1 MKNRN
6 SYILGLSVPLLLGL
20 SALADPITPLPI
32 TAIQASHL
40 DWQVTGEGVAFAA
53 LRGDR
58 FVEPYMAMVRLPAG
72 LVSPPHTKSANMF
85 GVVLSG
91 TMYHVPAGEDQANA
105 VPLSA
110 GSYYQIPAGL
120 AHVSSC
126 VYKEECITFLYQDG
140 NFDFLPV
147 TAPPNTGT
155 PISGEVPK

>member
-1 MKNRN
+1 MKNKQ
-6 SYILGLSVPLLLGL
+6 SIVLGVGISVLLAV
-20 SALADPITPLPI
+20 SAQAEPITSIPL
-32 TAIQASHL
+32 TTIQASSL
-40 DWQVTGEGVAFAA
+40 DWKTTGEGVAFAA
-53 LRGDR
+53 LKGDR

-91 TMYHVPAGEDQANA
+91 TMYHVAAGGDLTTV

-126 VYKEECITFLYQDG
+126 VSKTECITFLYQDG
-140 NFDFLPV
+140 NFDFLPITEESSV
-147 TAPPNTGT
+147 
-155 PISGEVPK
+155 GEKTQ